1 MVVMDRQEHIS
12 KAEELL
18 AQPVY
23 HTTPKDPTSRIKAQ
37 LITKLR
43 KIKRDNNFDESICKA
58 MYPTG
63 CIPQVL
69 WVTKKSIKLAIL

>member
-23 HTTPKDPTSRIKAQ
+23 HTTPKDHTSRIKAQ

-43 KIKRDNNFDESICKA
+43 KIKRDNNFDESI
-58 MYPTG
+58 
-63 CIPQVL
+63 
-69 WVTKKSIKLAIL
+69 